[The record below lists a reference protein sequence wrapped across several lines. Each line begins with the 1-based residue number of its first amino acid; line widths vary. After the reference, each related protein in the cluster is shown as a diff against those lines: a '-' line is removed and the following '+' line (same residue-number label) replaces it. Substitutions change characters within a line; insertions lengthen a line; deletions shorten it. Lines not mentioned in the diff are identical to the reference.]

1 MLKKTKSKRRLTE
14 PHISPAVL
22 SLSVA
27 QQGSGSGSMSV
38 SGSPQSQ
45 SQQQLQQQQQ
55 QQQQQQL
62 AENGEKEASMTLPA
76 GFGST

>member
-55 QQQQQQL
+55 QQQQL

>member
-27 QQGSGSGSMSV
+27 QQGSGSGSVSV

-45 SQQQLQQQQQ
+45 SQQQLQQQQ